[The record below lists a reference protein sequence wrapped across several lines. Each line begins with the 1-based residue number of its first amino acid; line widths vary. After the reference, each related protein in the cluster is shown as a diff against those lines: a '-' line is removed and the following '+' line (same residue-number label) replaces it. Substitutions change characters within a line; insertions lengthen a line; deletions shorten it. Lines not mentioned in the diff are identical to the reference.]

1 MKSEIYK
8 NKKIAWISILQ
19 AIAISAIV
27 AGHIDLEGDM
37 NPEFALASW
46 CDTFSQFSLPVF
58 SLFLGIYM

>member
-27 AGHIDLEGDM
+27 VGHIDLEGDM
-37 NPEFALASW
+37 NPEFALASR
-46 CDTFSQFSLPVF
+46 CDTFS
-58 SLFLGIYM
+58 